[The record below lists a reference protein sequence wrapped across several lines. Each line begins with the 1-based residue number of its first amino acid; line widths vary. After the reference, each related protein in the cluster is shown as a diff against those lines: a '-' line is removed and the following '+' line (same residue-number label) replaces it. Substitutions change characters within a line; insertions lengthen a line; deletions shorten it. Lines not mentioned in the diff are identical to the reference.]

1 MNEIKTVFDFTKNIL
16 YNKTAIRDETLF
28 GLYVPFVVNRVL
40 SNYPDC
46 IFYVQEMNMNPHLS
60 PRMQYDYFYHSI
72 RKGRRP
78 FVPYPKQAKDGYI
91 SLLIEAYGYS
101 PKKAREAANILTEE
115 QLEEIKKIYTT
126 GDG

>member
-1 MNEIKTVFDFTKNIL
+1 MTPFCFTKSIL
-16 YNKTAIRDETLF
+16 TNKEYLMKENNEGDF
-28 GLYVPFVVNRVL
+28 VPFVVNRVL

>member
-1 MNEIKTVFDFTKNIL
+1 MATPFDYTKSILTNKEYIMKEGNEG
-16 YNKTAIRDETLF
+16 E
-28 GLYVPFVVNRVL
+28 YVPFVVNRVL

-60 PRMQYDYFYHSI
+60 PRMQYDYYYHSI
-72 RKGRRP
+72 RKSRRP

-91 SLLIEAYGYS
+91 SLLMEAYGYS
-101 PKKAREAANILTEE
+101 PKKAREAADILTEE